1 MALSM
6 GQLHKRRIL
15 KALANNHALKE
26 SNWHRHKGL
35 VKVIGLPLQ
44 AAIVGLWITAGGAVA
59 QTLALPRSL
68 TPLSS
73 SEGEQL
79 LFASHARADYV
90 PLSTQFVTQKN
101 QAYCGVAS
109 IVMVLN
115 ALNILAPAAPEYKPY
130 RVFTQDNFFNLQTQ
144 KVLAADVVARQGMTL
159 NQLGQLLVTYPVS
172 AQVYH
177 AGNLSLPQFRS
188 LALKNLQQRDNFLIV
203 NYLRRA
209 INQEKGGHISPLAAY
224 NQASDRFLILDV
236 SRYKYPPVW
245 VKAADLW
252 KAMNTVDSVSGKT
265 RGLVVVSKGKQAL
278 QPPSTQ

>member
-1 MALSM
+1 M
-6 GQLHKRRIL
+6 
-15 KALANNHALKE
+15 
-26 SNWHRHKGL
+26 HKGL
-35 VKVIGLPLQ
+35 LKVIGLPLQ
-44 AAIVGLWITAGGAVA
+44 ATIVGLWITAGGAVA

-79 LFASHARADYV
+79 LFTSHARADYV

-159 NQLGQLLVTYPVS
+159 DQLGQLLVTYPVS

-245 VKAADLW
+245 VRAADLW

-265 RGLVVVSKGKQAL
+265 RGLVVVSKGKRLL

>member
-1 MALSM
+1 MELSI
-6 GQLHKRRIL
+6 GQLHNRRIL
-15 KALANNHALKE
+15 KALASNHALKE
-26 SNWHRHKGL
+26 SNWHMHKGL

-59 QTLALPRSL
+59 QTLAIPRSL

-159 NQLGQLLVTYPVS
+159 DQMGQLLVTYPVS

-245 VKAADLW
+245 VRAADLW

>member
-1 MALSM
+1 MELSI

-15 KALANNHALKE
+15 KALASNHALKE
-26 SNWHRHKGL
+26 SNWHMHKGL
-35 VKVIGLPLQ
+35 VKVIGLSLQ

-90 PLSTQFVTQKN
+90 TLSTQFVTQKN

-159 NQLGQLLVTYPVS
+159 DQLGQLLVTYPVS

-177 AGNLSLPQFRS
+177 AGNLSLPKFRS

-245 VKAADLW
+245 VRAADLW

>member
-1 MALSM
+1 MELSI

-15 KALANNHALKE
+15 KALASNHALKE
-26 SNWHRHKGL
+26 SNWHMHKGL

-159 NQLGQLLVTYPVS
+159 DQLGQLLVTYPVS

-177 AGNLSLPQFRS
+177 AGNLSLPKFRS

-245 VKAADLW
+245 VRAADLW

>member
-1 MALSM
+1 MELST

-15 KALANNHALKE
+15 QALASNHALKE
-26 SNWHRHKGL
+26 SNWHMHKSL

-59 QTLALPRSL
+59 QTLAIPRSL

-144 KVLAADVVARQGMTL
+144 KVLAADLVARQGMTL
-159 NQLGQLLVTYPVS
+159 DQLGQLLVTYPVS

-177 AGNLSLPQFRS
+177 AGKLSLPQFRS

-245 VKAADLW
+245 VRAADLW